1 MVIVVV
7 LAVSCGKMKG
17 LRANIAMILPCR
29 PCWPCGMYFESAIH
43 VRNESSSAPCSFA
56 CVDMMPDD

>member
-7 LAVSCGKMKG
+7 LAVSCGKIKG

-29 PCWPCGMYFESAIH
+29 PCWPCGMYFELAI
-43 VRNESSSAPCSFA
+43 RLLPAPETL
-56 CVDMMPDD
+56 VLT